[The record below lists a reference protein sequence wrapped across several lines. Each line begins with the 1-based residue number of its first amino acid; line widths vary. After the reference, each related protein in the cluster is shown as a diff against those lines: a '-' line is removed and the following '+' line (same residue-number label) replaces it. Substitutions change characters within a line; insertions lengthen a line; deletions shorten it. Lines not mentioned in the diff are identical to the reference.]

1 METAKLAEEEGAE
14 VQEERRDEPDEGI
27 DLMPRPDP
35 PATEGVEPGIS
46 CRQCIFSFLCELASV
61 WKGLVSIPSFLL
73 LFALFLCFSFFFFFP
88 SFFLSRIF
96 CLLSSS
102 FYASFFL
109 VLILYFQQFSRFLPF
124 VILRLSLEI

>member
-73 LFALFLCFSFFFFFP
+73 FFALSFFVFLSFFSFLL
-88 SFFLSRIF
+88 SFFLG
-96 CLLSSS
+96 
-102 FYASFFL
+102 FFAC
-109 VLILYFQQFSRFLPF
+109 FPLPF
-124 VILRLSLEI
+124 MLPFF